1 MRRPRCAEFLKPLV
15 AAPEAGEE
23 SSPPLIVIFD
33 QFEEFFTTNQHRWQE
48 RRPFFDQLA
57 QALHDLPTMKVV
69 FVMREEYIA
78 QLEPFA
84 ELLPEKLRPRMHLER
99 LRGNCGP

>member
-1 MRRPRCAEFLKPLV
+1 M
-15 AAPEAGEE
+15 
-23 SSPPLIVIFD
+23 
-33 QFEEFFTTNQHRWQE
+33 QHRWQE

-99 LRGNCGP
+99 LRGNCGPFRGGETFPELGSFLRPERSRRIDGGAFGNSSSRRRQIP